1 MFFHTR
7 CVCVRVC
14 VCVCVCVV
22 VGDGG
27 GQIYFKIKQ
36 MGVGG
41 GGGEES
47 ANVAPIVDKL
57 FKKIKQIL
65 IENTGY
71 TPNFR
76 L

>member
-1 MFFHTR
+1 M
-7 CVCVRVC
+7 
-14 VCVCVCVV
+14 
-22 VGDGG
+22 
-27 GQIYFKIKQ
+27 
-36 MGVGG
+36 GG
-41 GGGEES
+41 GGGGREL
-47 ANVAPIVDKL
+47 ANVSPIVDKL